1 MEERQNLLFHHHMR
15 KLVDDGIYLSSPTYQ
30 QLLEDLWLKTEDEA
44 LAELEHLENVQLQ
57 QAKL

>member
-1 MEERQNLLFHHHMR
+1 MEEKQNLLFHHHMR
-15 KLVDDGIYLSSPTYQ
+15 KIVDDGIYPSSPKYQ

-44 LAELEHLENVQLQ
+44 LAELEHLEKLQLQ